1 MGSRFIIEEGIYA
14 RFKEALTN
22 PNKFRPDIPEN
33 LSKLLLELV
42 TFERKKRLKLGG
54 FAKLKDRFKDIYQ
67 DLFNEASLHSE
78 LEDLDLEADGLNNN
92 N

>member
-1 MGSRFIIEEGIYA
+1 MICGIKIYNRKGIYA

-42 TFERKKRLKLGG
+42 AFERKKRLKLGG

-67 DLFNEASLHSE
+67 DLFNEASLHSK
-78 LEDLDLEADGLNNN
+78 LEDLDLEADAS
-92 N
+92 